1 MPWLV
6 SPFRYATDYYTRLGY
21 IAMCSQA
28 YWYQYLYLWL
38 SAIFVIESGKTG
50 LIHTS
55 TEIQFL
61 SISERYTHA
70 LPRNTKY
77 LAIDGQVCFYRRL
90 FADAVKPRRCMSWS
104 WGALIGL
111 HGVPNCSS
119 RQSGPPLWIVPVHVT
134 YWRHSTALWVRM
146 GALPRLR
153 LPTRPH
159 PPTPYRINPWYYRS
173 WKKNHQ
179 KTSSIQVA
187 CRNSYKM
194 LAI

>member
-1 MPWLV
+1 MAIYIL
-6 SPFRYATDYYTRLGY
+6 SYSNRAQLG
-21 IAMCSQA
+21 IVAR
-28 YWYQYLYLWL
+28 
-38 SAIFVIESGKTG
+38 IFTKPGSLAHIYSMFHDIYVTESGKTG

-90 FADAVKPRRCMSWS
+90 FADAVKPRRCISWS

-119 RQSGPPLWIVPVHVT
+119 RQSGPPLWIVPIQVT
-134 YWRHSTALWVRM
+134 Y
-146 GALPRLR
+146 
-153 LPTRPH
+153 
-159 PPTPYRINPWYYRS
+159 
-173 WKKNHQ
+173 
-179 KTSSIQVA
+179 
-187 CRNSYKM
+187 
-194 LAI
+194 